1 MREGADKRKAAV
13 ALLSVI
19 SNAALVLLKLVVGFV
34 IGSIS
39 VISEAIHSAVDFLA
53 ALIALFAV
61 RKSGKPADREHP
73 FGHGKVENISGAVE
87 AGLIFVA
94 AGWIIFEA
102 VKKLKHPAP
111 LDEPGWGVAVML
123 FSAVVNTAVSQ
134 LLFKV
139 GRETE
144 SVALEADAWHLRTD
158 VYTSAGVMVGLGLIW
173 LGERAFPGVHFHWLD
188 PAAAI
193 GVALLII
200 KAAYDLTIKSTRDLL
215 DQSLPAQEIDLI
227 RDHIQEFTPEV
238 RGFHRLRTRKSGS
251 QRFVEFHM
259 LVDADMSVARSH
271 EISDRVIEAIKEHYP
286 ETTVTVH
293 IEPCHGDCL
302 PKCQE
307 ECLLSED
314 DRREARKDCSA

>member
-1 MREGADKRKAAV
+1 
-13 ALLSVI
+13 
-19 SNAALVLLKLVVGFV
+19 VVGFV

-173 LGERAFPGVHFHWLD
+173 LGERAFPGVHFHWID
-188 PAAAI
+188 PVAAI

-200 KAAYDLTIKSTRDLL
+200 KAAYDLTIKSARDLL
-215 DQSLPAQEIDLI
+215 DESLPAEEIDLI
-227 RDHIQEFTPEV
+227 RTHIQEFTPEV

-251 QRFVEFHM
+251 QRFVDFHM
-259 LVDADMSVARSH
+259 LVDADMSVDRSH
-271 EISDRVIEAIKEHYP
+271 EISDRIIDAIKEHYP
-286 ETTVTVH
+286 ESTVTVH
-293 IEPCHGDCL
+293 IEPCHVDCL
-302 PKCQE
+302 PECQK
-307 ECLLSED
+307 ECLLNED
-314 DRREARKDCSA
+314 DRREARKDRST

>member
-1 MREGADKRKAAV
+1 MEGTSRRKTSV

-19 SNAALVLLKLVVGFV
+19 SNAALVLLKLVVGV
-34 IGSIS
+34 AIGSIS
-39 VISEAIHSAVDFLA
+39 VISEAIHSAVDLVA

-61 RKSGKPADREHP
+61 KKSGKPADREHP

-87 AGLIFVA
+87 ATLILAA

-123 FSAVVNTAVSQ
+123 FSAVANTVVSQ

-173 LGERAFPGVHFHWLD
+173 LGEWAFPGVHFHWID
-188 PAAAI
+188 PVAAI
-193 GVALLII
+193 GVALLIV
-200 KAAYDLTIKSTRDLL
+200 KAAYDLTIKAARDLL
-215 DQSLPAQEIDLI
+215 DESLPAEEIDLI
-227 RDHIQEFTPEV
+227 RTHIQGFTPEV

-259 LVDADMSVARSH
+259 LVDAEMSVDRSH
-271 EISDRVIEAIKEHYP
+271 EISDRIIEAIKEHYP
-286 ETTVTVH
+286 EATVTVH

-307 ECLLSED
+307 ECLLNEA
-314 DRREARKDCSA
+314 DRRDARKKHS